1 VADIAAEVLELEE
14 TAASLP
20 PAIAVT
26 DATANVESSA
36 RLSPGDDEG
45 IALTTAAS
53 PVAEGSAF
61 PFWANWPILTELV
74 GAM

>member
-1 VADIAAEVLELEE
+1 MLEAYSEVPVVAEFAAEVPELEE

-26 DATANVESSA
+26 DATADVEISA
-36 RLSPGDDEG
+36 RVSPGDNAG
-45 IALTTAAS
+45 IDLTPAAS

-61 PFWANWPILTELV
+61 PF
-74 GAM
+74 